1 VTHSIGA
8 FGLAIRTRDI
18 KIFAVT
24 VKGIAIVAE
33 VVSVM
38 RVHLLISALI
48 LGACAGQSRTP
59 LPKSWVRADR
69 QPVNSGL
76 LDIDTI
82 GCRDEM
88 LTPDSAAR
96 GRADK
101 GDYSQAMVD
110 DFVSCMK
117 QHGYLQIKS

>member
-1 VTHSIGA
+1 
-8 FGLAIRTRDI
+8 
-18 KIFAVT
+18 
-24 VKGIAIVAE
+24 
-33 VVSVM
+33 
-38 RVHLLISALI
+38 
-48 LGACAGQSRTP
+48 
-59 LPKSWVRADR
+59 
-69 QPVNSGL
+69 
-76 LDIDTI
+76 
-82 GCRDEM
+82 M